1 MRVRQIGT
9 LVFDADTNI
18 IVDANN
24 QDAPGVGFNVNTLF
38 DPQPFSVEIA
48 FRRPTRLVALNA
60 VSALARELYS
70 YAQRR
75 QDRHIAVAG
84 GALVV
89 VEDASG
95 GTVMRSYLRDASVKL
110 LSVETTASGVITRV
124 RVTGTLI
131 YPFLSYSYFEQLITS
146 LLPYE
151 RRVITLAGSDVYLYK
166 HDFFYFGITNMS
178 GLYNALF
185 VVEERE
191 TATGTSRIFA
201 INPATVSG
209 GITLQSWNAGWTTL
223 TRAQFT
229 SATSGTITYTI
240 TTDLPNDVYR
250 LFVEIFCPTTPSSNA
265 RYYFSWDGQP
275 QIAETISGDRSW
287 YTPALFVRR
296 ESATSLALDLQNVPT
311 GTLVMPLILI
321 PVDGAF
327 VWNVITL
334 PTLQSFYILNLQSA
348 VARPFNADPNGTV
361 YGAPDCITSR
371 HITIFNGVMASTI
384 TNASASLNIR
394 SYHIEPSAFA

>member
-311 GTLVMPLILI
+311 GTLVMPLILV